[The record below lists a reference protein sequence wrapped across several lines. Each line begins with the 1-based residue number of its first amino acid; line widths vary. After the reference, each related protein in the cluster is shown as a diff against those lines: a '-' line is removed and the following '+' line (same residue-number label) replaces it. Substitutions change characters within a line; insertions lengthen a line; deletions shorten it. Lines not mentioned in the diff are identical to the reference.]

1 MDKLKIEDLKK
12 ELYCGDFGEHF
23 RDYDN
28 GYICDIITEIA
39 DNNVPIYNGDIWEM
53 VKEYQGEIEEAL
65 QEFGTPTDSNGNI
78 DLMRIFQQG
87 IYLFNERNLYE
98 NLEESLQFFMYD
110 YIEKELKIQELTE
123 EQNDNLLDWDFS
135 DNNEEL
141 ENLIEHIENI
151 LIK

>member
-12 ELYCGDFGEHF
+12 ELYCGDFGECF

-39 DNNVPIYNGDIWEM
+39 DNNIPIYNGDLWETA
-53 VKEYQGEIEEAL
+53 KEYQDEIEEAL
-65 QEFGTPTDSNGNI
+65 REFGTPTDSNGNI

-123 EQNDNLLDWDFS
+123 EQNDDLLDWDFS
-135 DNNEEL
+135 DNNEQL